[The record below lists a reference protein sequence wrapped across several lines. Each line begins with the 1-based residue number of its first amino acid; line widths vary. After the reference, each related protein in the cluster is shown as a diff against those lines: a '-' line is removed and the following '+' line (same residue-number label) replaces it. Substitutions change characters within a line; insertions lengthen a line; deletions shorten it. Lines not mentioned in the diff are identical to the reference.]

1 MSSPPGDRQPTSTCP
16 PERTAS
22 RSGRPT
28 RQAGGPAAVVS
39 GGLPPGKSAFSQGGP
54 RVSPVTISAKCA
66 GTRCIA
72 PNTLILDGDNNSHTR
87 CPDESGPRSA
97 DSSSRS
103 SSRSSSATPSGH
115 SRGSLADP
123 EATARVPRRPL
134 RGAAQAALRVQP

>member
-1 MSSPPGDRQPTSTCP
+1 MSSPPGDRQPTSTRP

-28 RQAGGPAAVVS
+28 RQAGGPAAVVL

-66 GTRCIA
+66 ETRCIA

-97 DSSSRS
+97 DS

>member
-1 MSSPPGDRQPTSTCP
+1 M
-16 PERTAS
+16 
-22 RSGRPT
+22 
-28 RQAGGPAAVVS
+28 
-39 GGLPPGKSAFSQGGP
+39 
-54 RVSPVTISAKCA
+54 
-66 GTRCIA
+66 
-72 PNTLILDGDNNSHTR
+72 ILDGDNNSHTR

-103 SSRSSSATPSGH
+103 SSATPSGR